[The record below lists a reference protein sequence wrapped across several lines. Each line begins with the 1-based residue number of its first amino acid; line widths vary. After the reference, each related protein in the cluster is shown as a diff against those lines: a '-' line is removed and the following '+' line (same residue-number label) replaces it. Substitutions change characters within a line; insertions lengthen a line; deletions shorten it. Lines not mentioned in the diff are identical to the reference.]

1 MRGIMTFLRDDR
13 GSQTIEIVLWIPI
26 FVALLV
32 IIIDAS
38 TLYLTQTEMWNV
50 ARDTAR
56 RITTGKFDVKIGGE
70 FVLDKDAAE
79 AWADAQ
85 LNLYTNNG
93 GLYSIEASDD
103 PVVQVVIS
111 VGAGDISFT
120 GLRYLGFTIFGGPI
134 TAQVVMRP
142 EPT

>member
-1 MRGIMTFLRDDR
+1 MRGILTFLRDDR
-13 GSQTIEIVLWIPI
+13 GSQTIEIMLWIPI

-56 RITTGKFDVKIGGE
+56 RMTTGQLASVD
-70 FVLDKDAAE
+70 DARDYANL
-79 AWADAQ
+79 Q
-85 LNLYTNNG
+85 LHLYSKNS
-93 GLYSIEASDD
+93 GLYSVEAAYD
-103 PVVQVVIS
+103 PVVQVIIS
-111 VGAGDISFT
+111 VGADDVSFT
-120 GLRYLGFTIFGGPI
+120 GMKYLGFTLFGGPI
-134 TAQVVMRP
+134 SARVVMRP

>member
-1 MRGIMTFLRDDR
+1 MRGILTFLRDDR

-56 RITTGKFDVKIGGE
+56 RMTTGTLQTE
-70 FVLDKDAAE
+70 
-79 AWADAQ
+79 
-85 LNLYTNNG
+85 
-93 GLYSIEASDD
+93 IEAEDYANTQLHLYANNSGSYTVEASYD

-111 VGAGDISFT
+111 VGVGDISFT
-120 GLRYLGFTIFGGPI
+120 GLKYLGFTIFGGPI